1 VASNRFETIPEI
13 RELVKVSS
21 WLAQK
26 GWSEAGSGNIS
37 IRFDQLPPGL
47 ENLESDQPMRLPSG
61 APKLGGRYMLVTA
74 AGGRAREMETE
85 LERSA
90 GLFNIMQG
98 GQDMVCV
105 WGNSEATS
113 ELAAHI
119 SIQEKLVEISAP

>member
-1 VASNRFETIPEI
+1 MANGRFETIPEI

-47 ENLESDQPMRLPSG
+47 ENLAPGQPIRLPSA
-61 APKLGGRYMLVTA
+61 APKLGGRYMLVTPT
-74 AGGRAREMETE
+74 GGRAREIETE
-85 LERSA
+85 LERGV

-105 WGNSEATS
+105 G
-113 ELAAHI
+113 
-119 SIQEKLVEISAP
+119 